1 MIRVLLFTTAL
12 LVFSAAAARA
22 GDSDS
27 QAYLSNDVLPVAEE
41 EGVEAVRALS
51 EKSPHLYDI
60 LRAAYID
67 NPSLNAARAK
77 LRAVEEKLPQAL
89 SHYRPT
95 VTADGDVTVSDT
107 DTQGG
112 NGFSADGTVTTKS
125 AGVTLS
131 QPIYRGGRTLAE
143 TEGAQSLIEAQRAS
157 LSATEQSVMLS
168 TITAYMDV
176 LRDRALLNVAL
187 NNSEVLIRQ
196 LVMAQD
202 RFDVGE
208 ITKTDVAQAQAR
220 AAQAESDI
228 ALAQANL
235 RASIATYEQVTGA
248 VPDETLLYPE
258 ITFVPPESLEAALTL
273 AQEKNPAILSA
284 EGINRA
290 AESDVDEIFGELLPT
305 ISLSGNV
312 SRAYDPSTSID
323 RQDNRSAGVSISI
336 PLYESGSVRSRVR
349 EARHTASQRMMEI
362 LETRRSV
369 KQQTIAAWER
379 LTAARAQISARQKE
393 VEAADFVRASL
404 QDQADVGERT
414 VTDALDAIQDY
425 EEAAA
430 ALITARRDEIV
441 SLFTLAQALG
451 ALTPETLGFTEV
463 KTPAS

>member
-1 MIRVLLFTTAL
+1 MSVLLAL
-12 LVFSAAAARA
+12 SADTARA
-22 GDSDS
+22 GDVDA
-27 QAYLSNDVLPVAEE
+27 QPYLTQDIAPMSEE
-41 EGVEAVRALS
+41 EGTETVRALE
-51 EKSPHLYDI
+51 EKSRHLYEI

-77 LRAVEEKLPQAL
+77 LKAVEEKLPQAL
-89 SHYRPT
+89 SNYQPT
-95 VTADGDVTVSDT
+95 VTADGDITVSDT

-131 QPIYRGGRTLAE
+131 QPLFRGGRTIAE
-143 TEGAQSLIEAQRAS
+143 TEGAKSLIEAQKAS
-157 LSATEQSVMLS
+157 LEATEQSVMLS

-235 RASIATYEQVTGA
+235 RASIATYEQVTGTI
-248 VPDETLLYPE
+248 PEETLLYPE
-258 ITFVPPESLEAALTL
+258 VTFVPPESLESALTI

-290 AESDVDEIFGELLPT
+290 AQSDVDEIFGELLPT

-312 SRAYDPSTSID
+312 SRAYDPSTAID
-323 RQDNRSAGVSISI
+323 RQDNRSAGVSISV

-349 EARHTASQRMMEI
+349 EAKHTASQRMMEI

-379 LTAARAQISARQKE
+379 LTAARAQILARQKE
-393 VEAADFVRASL
+393 VEAADYVRTSL

-430 ALITARRDEIV
+430 ALISARRDEIV

-451 ALTPETLGFTEV
+451 ALTPETLGFTED
-463 KTPAS
+463 KSPPL